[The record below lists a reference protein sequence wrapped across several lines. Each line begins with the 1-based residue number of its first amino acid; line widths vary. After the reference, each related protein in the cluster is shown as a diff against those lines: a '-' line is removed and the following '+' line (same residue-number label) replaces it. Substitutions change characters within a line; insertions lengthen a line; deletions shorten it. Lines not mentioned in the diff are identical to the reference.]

1 MGKPEKSKYID
12 FQNSICYNQ
21 LEQKMR
27 VGVKIFQEVRMI
39 IRRDRYLNKLISK
52 KENGL
57 VKVITG
63 IRRCGKSFL
72 LFYLYHEYLNSI
84 GVADDNII
92 ELALDEAI
100 HARYRNPLELDSFI
114 REQVAGKSGKCY
126 VFIDEIQKVVEIQN
140 PYIDDETAK
149 IGFVDV
155 LLGLMKIK
163 NVDLYVTGSNSR
175 MLSSDILTE
184 FKDRGDEIRI
194 NPLTYSEFYSAFD
207 GEKRYAWREYYTY
220 GGMPLVLSKKTHEE
234 KSKYL
239 KDLFAK
245 TYITD
250 VLEHNRILNEQT
262 VLEDLLNIVSSSV
275 GSLTNPTKLSNT
287 FQSVKQL
294 SINPNTISKYLDFF
308 IDAFIMQKAFRY
320 DIKGKKYID
329 TPLKYYFTDVGLRNA
344 RLNFRQQEE
353 NHIME
358 NIIFNE
364 LTAREYDVD
373 IGVVEYNCQ
382 DAAGKKIRTQLEVDF
397 IANKGSK
404 RYYIQSALSID
415 SERKKAQEISSLIK
429 ISDSFKKIVVVKD
442 DIIPGYDDNGILY
455 MGIEQFLLEENAIDI

>member
-1 MGKPEKSKYID
+1 
-12 FQNSICYNQ
+12 
-21 LEQKMR
+21 MR
-27 VGVKIFQEVRMI
+27 IK
-39 IRRDRYLNKLISK
+39 RDKYLNKLISK

-57 VKVITG
+57 IKVITG

-72 LFYLYHEYLNSI
+72 LFELYHEYLNSV
-84 GVADDNII
+84 GVLDGNII

-100 HARYRNPLELDSFI
+100 HAQYRNPLELDQYI
-114 REQVAGKSGKCY
+114 RTQVADKTQKYY
-126 VFIDEIQKVVEIQN
+126 VFLDEIQKVSEIQN
-140 PYIDDETAK
+140 PYLNDAEAK

-155 LLGLMKIK
+155 LLGIMKIK

-184 FKDRGDEIRI
+184 FKDRGDEIRV
-194 NPLTYSEFYSAFD
+194 NPLTYSEFYAAFE

-220 GGMPLVLSKKTHEE
+220 GGMPLVLSKKTHQE

-245 TYITD
+245 TYLSD
-250 VLEHNRILNEQT
+250 VLEHNRILNEQS
-262 VLEDLLNIVSSSV
+262 VLEDLLNIISSSV

-287 FQSVKQL
+287 FKSVRQL
-294 SINPNTISKYLDFF
+294 SVSSTTIGKYLDYF
-308 IDAFIMQKAFRY
+308 IDAFIMYKALRY
-320 DIKGKKYID
+320 DIKGKKYMD

-364 LTAREYDVD
+364 LMAREYDVD
-373 IGVVEYNCQ
+373 VGVIEYNRKE
-382 DAAGKKIRTQLEVDF
+382 DDGRKIRTQLEVDF
-397 IANKGSK
+397 VANTGSK
-404 RYYIQSALSID
+404 RYYIQSALSVAD
-415 SERKKAQEISSLIK
+415 EEKRAQEINSLLRVN
-429 ISDSFKKIVVVKD
+429 DSFAKIVVVKD
-442 DIIPGYDDNGILY
+442 DIIPWHDEHGILY
-455 MGIEQFLLEENAIDI
+455 IGIEQFLLEENAVNR